1 MKSSLRL
8 KLDQL
13 STRLVELNGLLG
25 AEDVTRD
32 LDRYRA
38 LTKEHSDLTPVV
50 AKFREYQEAEGDLA
64 TAVDMGRSASAYGYA
79 RTLAPTGVRSECSLV
94 SAR

>member
-1 MKSSLRL
+1 MYGAARGWPSFPDIPGKTLMKSSLRL

-50 AKFREYQEAEGDLA
+50 AKFREYQDAEADLA
-64 TAVDMGRSASAYGYA
+64 AAVDMASDPAMRS
-79 RTLAPTGVRSECSLV
+79 T
-94 SAR
+94 